1 MNAQPNIFSLFKL
14 FGNALK
20 FFLHWNFILLFATC
34 RQKSRLIYWYLLH
47 SFFWFYV
54 NNLPFIEKFVQKSNL
69 FLFHIWSMWCSTA
82 TFQAFAG
89 NRLTIYKDIPALEK
103 NAWIN
108 KFYGQM
114 NSTVNYLPK
123 WMVLID
129 CLLQIQYQVS
139 MPQYLYFRICNFI

>member
-1 MNAQPNIFSLFKL
+1 MLNLISFLSSNCLEMHLNSFCIETLYCCLLHAVRKVGWYIATYCILSFDFMSTTYLLLKSLFKNQIHFCL
-14 FGNALK
+14 WG
-20 FFLHWNFILLFATC
+20 
-34 RQKSRLIYWYLLH
+34 
-47 SFFWFYV
+47 
-54 NNLPFIEKFVQKSNL
+54 
-69 FLFHIWSMWCSTA
+69 MWCSTA

-114 NSTVNYLPK
+114 NSTVDYLPK

-139 MPQYLYFRICNFI
+139 MPNYLYFRICHFV